1 MQAKGAALLQAQ
13 QQAYAILEGTIRKQ
27 AAMLAY
33 NDAWLFILLSFLCVV
48 PAVFILRKPRGRVTV
63 DAH

>member
-1 MQAKGAALLQAQ
+1 MLSKGASLFDAQ
-13 QQAYAILEGTIRKQ
+13 QQALKLLEGTVMKQ

-48 PAVFILRKPRGRVTV
+48 PAVFILRRPKGRVTV